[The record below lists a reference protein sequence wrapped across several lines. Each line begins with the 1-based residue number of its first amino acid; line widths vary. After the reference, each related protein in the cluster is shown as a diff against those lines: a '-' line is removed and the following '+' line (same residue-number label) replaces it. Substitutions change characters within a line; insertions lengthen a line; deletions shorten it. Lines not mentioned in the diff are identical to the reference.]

1 MRTWQRTFA
10 TSVARLNSN
19 ATGRSGGTTLLRCAE
34 VLRKSQAGSSSYE
47 DQEIKINGFVRS
59 VRKQKRFA
67 FAEITDGSTTEPL
80 QAFLKPAQAAGYVE
94 RVAMTVWILRL
105 ELSADGGCR
114 LSTGTAVE
122 ISGLW
127 KACPPGKE
135 QTHELQT
142 TEVKIVGQAEPEVRC
157 PDQMRGDEGRI

>member
-47 DQEIKINGFVRS
+47 NQEIKINGFVRS

-67 FAEITDGSTTEPL
+67 FAEITDGSTIEPL
-80 QAFLKPAQAAGYVE
+80 QAFLKPAQAAEYVE
-94 RVAMTVWILRL
+94 SRD
-105 ELSADGGCR
+105 DG
-114 LSTGTAVE
+114 AY
-122 ISGLW
+122 I
-127 KACPPGKE
+127 A
-135 QTHELQT
+135 
-142 TEVKIVGQAEPEVRC
+142 A
-157 PDQMRGDEGRI
+157 